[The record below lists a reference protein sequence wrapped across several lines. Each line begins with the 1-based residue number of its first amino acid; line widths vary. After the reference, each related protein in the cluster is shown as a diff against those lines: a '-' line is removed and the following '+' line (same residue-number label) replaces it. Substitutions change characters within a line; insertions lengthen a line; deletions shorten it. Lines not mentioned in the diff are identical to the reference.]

1 MSMADGDKGKDCCVD
16 KSIYNGEKHGGTSRM
31 VYAKLSEGFST
42 DSAGLSY
49 SSD

>member
-1 MSMADGDKGKDCCVD
+1 MDGDKGHGIGEVG
-16 KSIYNGEKHGGTSRM
+16 KSIHNGEKHGGTSRM
-31 VYAKLSEGFST
+31 VYAKLSEGFSS

>member
-1 MSMADGDKGKDCCVD
+1 MADGDKDRDCCVD
-16 KSIYNGEKHGGTSRM
+16 KSIRNGEKHGGTSRM
-31 VYAKLSEGFST
+31 AYAKLCEGFSC